1 MISIYTILKF
11 SALIKYE
18 LDINVFNSF
27 YFICGFSAKRAAFV
41 VNKQKLRNFL
51 KYTLFESEKRRYP
64 PQVSSV
70 QLKSDISIFAWRVP
84 YAYSF
89 FNT

>member
-51 KYTLFESEKRRYP
+51 KYTLFESEK
-64 PQVSSV
+64 
-70 QLKSDISIFAWRVP
+70 
-84 YAYSF
+84 
-89 FNT
+89 

>member
-70 QLKSDISIFAWRVP
+70 QLKSLLGGSLTLTV
-84 YAYSF
+84 F